1 MKFHR
6 DEVQFEY
13 PDNWTV
19 EVEGS
24 PETGLQVSVSAPGGA
39 FWSLSRQPAGSDPAE
54 LAEAAATQLRKEY
67 PDLESEP
74 ATETV
79 FGQPL
84 AGADINFSCLDLTNT
99 AVFRCLELPTGCY
112 AIFCQA
118 EDQDWQQLHHV
129 FKAMTASL
137 VRGLTTEGP

>member
-6 DEVQFEY
+6 NEVQFDY
-13 PDNWTV
+13 PDNWTI
-19 EVEGS
+19 EADSS
-24 PETGLQVSVSAPGGA
+24 PDAGLQVSVSAPDGA
-39 FWSLSRQPAGSDPAE
+39 FWSLSRQPAGSDPAT
-54 LAEAAATQLRKEY
+54 LAEATVTQLRADY

-79 FGQPL
+79 FGQSM
-84 AGADINFSCLDLTNT
+84 AGVDINFSCLDLTNT
-99 AVFRCLELPTGCY
+99 ASFRCLELPAACY

-118 EDQDWQQLHHV
+118 EDHDWQQLHHV

-137 VRGLTTEGP
+137 VRGLTVEQP

>member
-24 PETGLQVSVSAPGGA
+24 PENGLQVSVSAPGGA

-67 PDLESEP
+67 P
-74 ATETV
+74 V

-84 AGADINFSCLDLTNT
+84 AGAAINSSCLDLTNT